1 MEYFNIDSETLQSKT
16 DYDPE
21 DSAYEYR
28 PMWGGGVRKT
38 VMVHPHL
45 Q

>member
-1 MEYFNIDSETLQSKT
+1 MEYFNIDSETIQSKT

-21 DSAYEYR
+21 DSVYECR
-28 PMWGGGVRKT
+28 PRGFYGK
-38 VMVHPHL
+38 

>member
-21 DSAYEYR
+21 DLAYEYR
-28 PMWGGGVRKT
+28 PRGFYGK
-38 VMVHPHL
+38 